1 MPVTETAKSRLILF
15 GVAALASIFLW
26 ISAAWLINPW
36 FDFYTGALSALGSPG
51 ATDPWIYNAG
61 LMFTA
66 ILIVLYASG
75 LILYSGNEIQTV
87 GASFFIVAAMFL
99 ALIGIYHGG
108 TYPHDFVS
116 VWFFIQAD
124 IAIIIWGSGALLQKR
139 IIGAYSVVIAVSAT
153 FLAYAVKWPSSAE
166 LETFGTCAISLW
178 VILTIAFSRMKK
190 L

>member
-1 MPVTETAKSRLILF
+1 MKNNGSQWEQEQVIAGCEH
-15 GVAALASIFLW
+15 AAEGKCRRHS
-26 ISAAWLINPW
+26 
-36 FDFYTGALSALGSPG
+36 TG
-51 ATDPWIYNAG
+51 DG
-61 LMFTA
+61 LKGYGYYEA
-66 ILIVLYASG
+66 YKEWEDQH
-75 LILYSGNEIQTV
+75 EIQTV

>member
-1 MPVTETAKSRLILF
+1 MLF

-26 ISAAWLINPW
+26 ISAAWLTNPW
-36 FDFYTGALSALGSPG
+36 FDFHTDALSALGSPG

-75 LILYSGNEIQTV
+75 LILYSRNEIQTV

-139 IIGAYSVVIAVSAT
+139 MIGVYSVVIAVSAT
-153 FLAYAVKWPSSAE
+153 FIAYAVKWQSSAE

-178 VILTIAFSRMKK
+178 VILTIAFSRMNRI
-190 L
+190 